1 MRNRMIILDGK
12 KEQDLIK
19 CKEIIMNG
27 GIIVYPTDTIYGL
40 GCDPYNKEAVGKIFR
55 LKNRLMNKAL
65 PILTFDFSQVE
76 KIMILNEN
84 GRKLANSFW
93 PGPLTIVGT
102 LKDKDIPKIITAEKQ
117 TIGMRIP
124 NKIETLNLLKY
135 CNYLV
140 GTSAN
145 ISNEKSCFYANEVLK
160 SPLVGYDALVLG
172 DEKKSNISLSLKGST
187 IVDVSSSNVKILRE
201 GVIKSETIY
210 EILYQ

>member
-1 MRNRMIILDGK
+1 MIILDGK
-12 KEQDLIK
+12 KEEDLIK
-19 CKEIIMNG
+19 CKELIMKG

-40 GCDPYNKEAVGKIFR
+40 GCDPYNKKSVGKIFR
-55 LKNRLMNKAL
+55 LKNRLMTKAL
-65 PILTFDFSQVE
+65 PILTCDFRHVE

-102 LKDKDIPKIITAEKQ
+102 LKDNQLPEIITGGKQ

-124 NKIETLNLLKY
+124 NNIETLNLLKY

-145 ISNEKSCFYANEVLK
+145 ISNEKSCFYAKEVLK
-160 SPLVGYDALVLG
+160 SPLAGYDAIVIG
-172 DEKKSNISLSLKGST
+172 DEKKPNHQFSLKGST
-187 IVDVSSSNVKILRE
+187 IVDVSTSNIKIVRE
-201 GVIKSETIY
+201 GIIKSETIY
-210 EILYQ
+210 EILY

>member
-1 MRNRMIILDGK
+1 MIILDGK

-19 CKEIIMNG
+19 CKEIIMKG

-55 LKNRLMNKAL
+55 MKKRLLNKAL
-65 PILTFDFSQVE
+65 PILTFDFRHAE
-76 KIMILNEN
+76 KIMVLNEN
-84 GRKLANSFW
+84 VRKLANSFW
-93 PGPLTIVGT
+93 PGPLTIIGT
-102 LKDKDIPKIITAEKQ
+102 LKDYGIPKIITAGHQ

-124 NKIETLNLLKY
+124 NNLETLGILKY

-145 ISNEKSCFYANEVLK
+145 ISNEKSCLYAKEVMK
-160 SPLVGYDALVLG
+160 SPLIGYDAIVMG
-172 DEKKSNISLSLKGST
+172 TEKKPNNPFSLKGST
-187 IVDVSSSNVKILRE
+187 IVDASTSNIKIVRE